1 MKPRGVIWDWNGT
14 LLDDLQLCLG
24 LLNELLEDSGCP
36 NRYDLEGY
44 REIFGFPVVDYYR
57 RAGLDLEKRSFEEMA
72 ADYVARYDPAS
83 FSCSLCPGAADA
95 LAALKSAGV
104 RQVILS
110 ASELTLLKAQTEH
123 LGVAGYFDELLGQT
137 DYYAHGKLAVGKAWM
152 ARQDFD
158 PAQAVLVG
166 DTLHDAEVAAGLGTK
181 CVLCAAG
188 HQSRARLLT
197 AGVPVIGTLEELPA
211 LLGL

>member
-1 MKPRGVIWDWNGT
+1 MKPRCVIWDWNGT
-14 LLDDLQLCLG
+14 LLDDLQLCLR
-24 LLNELLEDSGCP
+24 LLNELLEESGCP
-36 NRYDLEGY
+36 NRYDLAAY

-57 RAGLDLEKRSFEEMA
+57 RAGLDLEKRSFESLA

-137 DYYAHGKLAVGKAWM
+137 DCYAHGKLAVGKAGM

-158 PAQAVLVG
+158 PAQAVMVG

-197 AGVPVIGTLEELPA
+197 AGVPVIGTLEELLA

>member
-1 MKPRGVIWDWNGT
+1 MKPCCLIWDWNGT

-24 LLNELLEDSGCP
+24 LLNELLEESGCP

-57 RAGLDLEKRSFEEMA
+57 RAGLDLEKRSFESLA

-110 ASELTLLKAQTEH
+110 ASELTLLNAQVEH
-123 LGVAGYFDELLGQT
+123 LGLAGYFDELLGQT

-152 ARQDFD
+152 ARQNFD

-197 AGVPVIGTLEELPA
+197 AGMAVIGTLEELPA

>member
-1 MKPRGVIWDWNGT
+1 MKPRCLIWDWNGT
-14 LLDDLQLCLG
+14 LLDDVRLCLE
-24 LLNELLEDSGCP
+24 LLNVLLEQNGSA
-36 NRYDLEGY
+36 NRYDLAAY

-57 RAGLDLEKRSFEEMA
+57 RAGFDFEKRSFESLA

-83 FSCSLCPGAADA
+83 FSCALCPGAADV

-110 ASELTLLKAQTEH
+110 ASELGLLQKQVEH
-123 LGVAGYFDELLGQT
+123 LGLAGFFDELLGQT

-152 ARQDFD
+152 ERQGFD
-158 PAQAVLVG
+158 AADAVLVG
-166 DTLHDAEVAAGLGTK
+166 DSLHDAEVAAGLGTK

-188 HQSRARLLT
+188 HQSRARLAA
-197 AGVPVIGTLEELPA
+197 AGVPVIDTLDQLPA

>member
-1 MKPRGVIWDWNGT
+1 MKPLCVIWDWNGT

-24 LLNELLEDSGCP
+24 LLNELLEQNGSP
-36 NRYDLEGY
+36 NRYDLAAY

-57 RAGLDLEKRSFEEMA
+57 RAGFDFEARSFEALA

-83 FSCSLCPGAADA
+83 FACSLCPGAADA
-95 LAALKSAGV
+95 LAALRSAGV

-110 ASELTLLKAQTEH
+110 ASEQTLLNAQAGH
-123 LGVAGYFDELLGQT
+123 LGVAGYFDELLGQA
-137 DYYAHGKLAVGKAWM
+137 DHYAHGKLAVGKAWM
-152 ARQDFD
+152 ARQSFD

-166 DTLHDAEVAAGLGTK
+166 DTLHDAQVAAGLGTK

-188 HQSRARLLT
+188 HQSRERLLA
-197 AGVPVIGTLEELPA
+197 AGAPVIGTLKELPA

>member
-1 MKPRGVIWDWNGT
+1 MKPRCVIWDWNGT
-14 LLDDLQLCLG
+14 LLDDLQLSLR
-24 LLNELLEDSGCP
+24 LLNELLEESGCP

-57 RAGLDLEKRSFEEMA
+57 RAGLDFKKRSFESLA

-152 ARQDFD
+152 ARQNFD

-181 CVLCAAG
+181 CVLCVAG
-188 HQSRARLLT
+188 HQSRERLLT

>member
-1 MKPRGVIWDWNGT
+1 MKPRCLIWDWNGT
-14 LLDDLQLCLG
+14 LLDDVQLCLS
-24 LLNELLEDSGCP
+24 LLNQLLEQNGSP
-36 NRYDLEGY
+36 NRYGLAAY
-44 REIFGFPVVDYYR
+44 REIFGFPVAEYYR
-57 RAGLDLEKRSFEEMA
+57 RAGFDFEKRSFEALA
-72 ADYVARYDPAS
+72 ADYVARYDPES
-83 FSCSLCPGAADA
+83 FACSLCSGAADA

-110 ASELTLLKAQTEH
+110 ASEQALLNAQVEH

-137 DYYAHGKLAVGKAWM
+137 DYYAHGKLAVGKEWM
-152 ARQDFD
+152 ARQSFD
-158 PAQAVLVG
+158 PSEAVLVG
-166 DTLHDAEVAAGLGTK
+166 DTLHDAQVAAGLGAQ

-197 AGVPVIGTLEELPA
+197 AGVPVIDTLARLPA

>member
-1 MKPRGVIWDWNGT
+1 M
-14 LLDDLQLCLG
+14 
-24 LLNELLEDSGCP
+24 
-36 NRYDLEGY
+36 
-44 REIFGFPVVDYYR
+44 
-57 RAGLDLEKRSFEEMA
+57 
-72 ADYVARYDPAS
+72 
-83 FSCSLCPGAADA
+83 
-95 LAALKSAGV
+95 

>member
-1 MKPRGVIWDWNGT
+1 MKPRCVIWDWNGT
-14 LLDDLQLCLG
+14 LLDDLQLCLR
-24 LLNELLEDSGCP
+24 LLNELLEESGCP

-57 RAGLDLEKRSFEEMA
+57 RAGLDLEKRSFESLA

-110 ASELTLLKAQTEH
+110 AS
-123 LGVAGYFDELLGQT
+123 ELLGQT

>member
-1 MKPRGVIWDWNGT
+1 MKPCCLIWDWNGT

-24 LLNELLEDSGCP
+24 LLNELLEESGCP

-57 RAGLDLEKRSFEEMA
+57 RAGLDLEKRSFESLA

-110 ASELTLLKAQTEH
+110 ASELTLLNAQVEH
-123 LGVAGYFDELLGQT
+123 LGLAGYFDELLGQT
-137 DYYAHGKLAVGKAWM
+137 DYYAHGKLAVGKA
-152 ARQDFD
+152 
-158 PAQAVLVG
+158 LS
-166 DTLHDAEVAAGLGTK
+166 LIH
-181 CVLCAAG
+181 
-188 HQSRARLLT
+188 
-197 AGVPVIGTLEELPA
+197 I
-211 LLGL
+211 

>member
-1 MKPRGVIWDWNGT
+1 MKPRCVIWDWNGT
-14 LLDDLQLCLG
+14 LLDDLQLCLR
-24 LLNELLEDSGCP
+24 LLNELLEESGCP

-57 RAGLDLEKRSFEEMA
+57 RAGLDLEKRSFESLA

-152 ARQDFD
+152 ARQNFD

>member
-1 MKPRGVIWDWNGT
+1 MKPRCVIWDWNGT
-14 LLDDLQLCLG
+14 LLDDLQLCLR
-24 LLNELLEDSGCP
+24 LLNELLEESGCP

-57 RAGLDLEKRSFEEMA
+57 RAGLDLEKRSFESLA

-123 LGVAGYFDELLGQT
+123 LGVE
-137 DYYAHGKLAVGKAWM
+137 
-152 ARQDFD
+152 
-158 PAQAVLVG
+158 
-166 DTLHDAEVAAGLGTK
+166 DTLTS
-181 CVLCAAG
+181 CW
-188 HQSRARLLT
+188 ARLTTTPTANWRWAKRGWPARILT
-197 AGVPVIGTLEELPA
+197 RPRRCWWGTPSTTRRWRRALARSACSAPPGTRAGRVF
-211 LLGL
+211 

>member
-1 MKPRGVIWDWNGT
+1 MKPRCLIWDWNGT

-24 LLNELLEDSGCP
+24 LLNELLEQNGSP
-36 NRYDLEGY
+36 NRYDLAGY

-57 RAGLDLEKRSFEEMA
+57 RAGLDLSKRSFESLA
-72 ADYVARYDPAS
+72 ADYVARYNPES
-83 FSCSLCPGAADA
+83 FACALCPGAADA

-110 ASELTLLKAQTEH
+110 ASELGLLKSQVER
-123 LGVAGYFDELLGQT
+123 LGLAGYFDELLGQA
-137 DYYAHGKLAVGKAWM
+137 DHYGHGKLETGRAWI
-152 ARQDFD
+152 ARQNFD
-158 PAQAVLVG
+158 PAEAVLVG
-166 DTLHDAEVAAGLGTK
+166 DTLHDAQVARGLGAN

-197 AGVPVIGTLEELPA
+197 AGVPVIGTLAELPA

>member
-1 MKPRGVIWDWNGT
+1 MKPRCLIWDWNGT
-14 LLDDLQLCLG
+14 LLDDVQLCLG
-24 LLNELLEDSGCP
+24 LLNELLEQNGSP
-36 NRYDLEGY
+36 NRYDLAAY
-44 REIFGFPVVDYYR
+44 REIFGFPVVEYYR
-57 RAGLDLEKRSFEEMA
+57 RAGFDFEKRSFEALA
-72 ADYVARYDPAS
+72 ADYVERYDPAS
-83 FSCSLCPGAADA
+83 FACALCPGAADA
-95 LAALKSAGV
+95 LAAVRSAGV

-110 ASELTLLKAQTEH
+110 ASELTLLNAQVEH
-123 LGVAGYFDELLGQT
+123 LGVAGYFHELLGQT

-152 ARQDFD
+152 ARQSFD

-166 DTLHDAEVAAGLGTK
+166 DTLHDAQVAAGLGAG

-197 AGVPVIGTLEELPA
+197 AGVPVIDTLAELPA

>member
-1 MKPRGVIWDWNGT
+1 
-14 LLDDLQLCLG
+14 
-24 LLNELLEDSGCP
+24 
-36 NRYDLEGY
+36 
-44 REIFGFPVVDYYR
+44 
-57 RAGLDLEKRSFEEMA
+57 MA

-110 ASELTLLKAQTEH
+110 ASELTLLNAQVEH
-123 LGVAGYFDELLGQT
+123 LGLAGYFDELLGQT
-137 DYYAHGKLAVGKAWM
+137 DCYGHGKLETGKAWM

-158 PAQAVLVG
+158 PAEAVLVG
-166 DTLHDAEVAAGLGTK
+166 DTLHDAEVAKGLGAK

-197 AGVPVIGTLEELPA
+197 AGVPVIGTLEELPT